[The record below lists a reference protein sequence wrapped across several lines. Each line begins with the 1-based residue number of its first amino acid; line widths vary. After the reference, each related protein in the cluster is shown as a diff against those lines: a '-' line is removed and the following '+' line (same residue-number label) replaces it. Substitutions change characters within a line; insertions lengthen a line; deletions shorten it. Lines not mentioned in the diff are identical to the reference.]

1 MCIYGTGI
9 TRRVYA
15 AYVIQEGNKFVFK
28 VLCVRFPMPT
38 FYLLYKPRRGM
49 RVAGSVR
56 GGGMGFMRGGRG
68 NMRPSVMGPSPWS
81 NQGPQTWGGPW
92 NQGGG
97 MGGMQN
103 AMMGGGMG
111 GMNQMGGGGMGM
123 GMNSGW
129 GNSGMGGM
137 SQMGGKASLIII
149 YKSSDKHTV

>member
-1 MCIYGTGI
+1 MYAYTVPELPSCIRGI
-9 TRRVYA
+9 MLFRKEIYA
-15 AYVIQEGNKFVFK
+15 FFK
-28 VLCVRFPMPT
+28 ILCVRFPIPT
-38 FYLLYKPRRGM
+38 FYLLDDPRRGM

-111 GMNQMGGGGMGM
+111 GMTQMGGGGMGM

-137 SQMGGKASLIII
+137 SQMGGRPTVGAESLCRCR
-149 YKSSDKHTV
+149 